1 MEQTWRWFGPQD
13 PISLADVRQTGATG
27 IVTALHDIPNGQVW
41 PVAAIAARKQM
52 IEDAG
57 LTWSVVESIPVH
69 EDIKRGCGRR
79 DEYIANYQQSVRNL
93 ASCGIDIV
101 CYNFM
106 PVLDWTRT
114 DLAWEMDD
122 GGWALRFDQTAF
134 AAFDLFILQRPEA
147 QAEYSAE
154 DIAQARAYF
163 EKLTPEQNSSLVNTL
178 IAGLPGAEEHY
189 SLEDFRA
196 LLRTYAEIDEAKL
209 REHLGHFLR
218 EVIPVAEEVGV
229 RMAIHPDDPPRA
241 LLGLP
246 RILSTAADAQ
256 WLLDAAPS
264 PANGL
269 TFCTGSYGVREDN
282 DLVAMAKQFAPFI
295 YFTHLRSTRREADPR
310 SFHEAHHLGGDVD
323 MVGVIGALVAEDL
336 RREREGGP
344 RLPLRPDHGH
354 QLLDD
359 QHRKSNPGY
368 SLIGRLKGLAEIRG
382 VEMAMRQQLA

>member
-163 EKLTPEQNSSLVNTL
+163 EKLTPEQNTSLVNTL

-189 SLEDFRA
+189 
-196 LLRTYAEIDEAKL
+196 
-209 REHLGHFLR
+209 
-218 EVIPVAEEVGV
+218 
-229 RMAIHPDDPPRA
+229 
-241 LLGLP
+241 
-246 RILSTAADAQ
+246 
-256 WLLDAAPS
+256 
-264 PANGL
+264 
-269 TFCTGSYGVREDN
+269 
-282 DLVAMAKQFAPFI
+282 
-295 YFTHLRSTRREADPR
+295 
-310 SFHEAHHLGGDVD
+310 
-323 MVGVIGALVAEDL
+323 
-336 RREREGGP
+336 
-344 RLPLRPDHGH
+344 
-354 QLLDD
+354 
-359 QHRKSNPGY
+359 
-368 SLIGRLKGLAEIRG
+368 
-382 VEMAMRQQLA
+382 